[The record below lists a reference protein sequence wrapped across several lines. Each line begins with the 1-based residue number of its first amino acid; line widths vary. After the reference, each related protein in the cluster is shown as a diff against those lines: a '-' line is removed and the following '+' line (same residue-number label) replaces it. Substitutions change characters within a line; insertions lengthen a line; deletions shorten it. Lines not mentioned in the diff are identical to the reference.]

1 MKRKLINSFLILT
14 TSTMITKVFSLLN
27 RMMLSRMLSVQTMA
41 LYILVIPTLSLC
53 ITLAQFSIPSA
64 VFRLIS
70 HPKYE
75 NKKVIIS
82 ALLISSLTCILIMIS
97 LLIFSKPISLI
108 LLKQKDAY
116 YPMLSIIPFIPLA
129 GISGIIK
136 NYFLGKEK
144 LLTLSIAQFVEEV
157 SRIAFSYILITY
169 FKESNQ
175 SILISIAILS
185 MSIGEITSIIFLL
198 LNINVKH
205 KLEIKNNLII
215 RDIMNIA
222 FPLTGSRI
230 LHSLYNFI
238 EPILLVYM
246 LSRIGISENT
256 IHLEYAIMSGYVVSL
271 LFTPT
276 FFNNV
281 VLRLIIPIFNRDIAY
296 NRYKELQKHILISII
311 ACFCISLPF
320 TIIFYFY
327 GDLCLKFLYNTNQGY
342 EYLKYM
348 SIPFTLCYLQTPL
361 SATLQCLNKN
371 KDLFYL
377 SVFEIVIELIF
388 MLLLVRYFKVLTVG
402 IVMLIGLLTTLALS
416 AYKIYKYIFK
426 QN

>member
-14 TSTMITKVFSLLN
+14 TSTMITKVFSLMN
-27 RMMLSRMLSVQTMA
+27 RMMLSRMLGVETMA
-41 LYILVIPTLSLC
+41 LYILIIPTLSLS

-64 VFRLIS
+64 VFRLVS

-82 ALLISSLTCILIMIS
+82 ALCISFVTCLFIIIG
-97 LLIFSKPISLI
+97 LLVFSKPISMI
-108 LLKQKDAY
+108 LLKENDAY
-116 YPMLSIIPFIPLA
+116 YPMLCIIPFIPLV
-129 GISGIIK
+129 GISGIMK

-144 LLTLSIAQFVEEV
+144 LMTLSIAQFLEEV
-157 SRIAFSYILITY
+157 ARIVFSYILISH
-169 FKESNQ
+169 FIDSSQ
-175 SILISIAILS
+175 SFLICIAILA
-185 MSIGEITSIIFLL
+185 MSIGELVSILFLTCHIHTKETL
-198 LNINVKH
+198 ST
-205 KLEIKNNLII
+205 KNNLII
-215 RDIMNIA
+215 KDLMNIA

-230 LHSLYNFI
+230 LHSIYNFI

-246 LSRIGISENT
+246 LTQIGISKET
-256 IHLEYAIMSGYVVSL
+256 VHLEYAIMSGYVVSL

-281 VLRLIIPIFNRDIAY
+281 ILRLIIPIFNRDIAY
-296 NRYKELQKHILISII
+296 NHYKQLQQHILISITI
-311 ACFCISLPF
+311 CFFISLPF
-320 TIIFYFY
+320 TLLFYFY
-327 GDLCLKFLYNTNQGY
+327 GKECLMFLYNTNQGY

-348 SIPFTLCYLQTPL
+348 AIPFTLCYLQTPM

-377 SVFEIVIELIF
+377 SVFEILVEFIF

-402 IVMLIGLLTTLALS
+402 IVLLIGLLTTLLLS
-416 AYKIYKYIFK
+416 AYKIYKYVFK
-426 QN
+426 Q

>member
-27 RMMLSRMLSVQTMA
+27 RMMLSRMLSVETMA
-41 LYILVIPTLSLC
+41 LYILVLPTLSLS
-53 ITLAQFSIPSA
+53 ITLAQFSVPSA
-64 VFRLIS
+64 VFRLVS

-82 ALLISSLTCILIMIS
+82 ACLISTITCLLIILA
-97 LLIFSKPISLI
+97 LLLFSRPISLI
-108 LLKQKDAY
+108 LLKQQDAF
-116 YPMLSIIPFIPLA
+116 YPILSIIPFIPLA

-157 SRIAFSYILITY
+157 SRIAFSFILITH
-169 FKESNQ
+169 FKDVSQ
-175 SILISIAILS
+175 SIQISIAILS
-185 MSIGEITSIIFLL
+185 MSIGELASIIFLL
-198 LNINVKH
+198 LNINIRH
-205 KLEIKNNLII
+205 KLTIKNNLII
-215 RDIMNIA
+215 KDIMNIA

-230 LHSLYNFI
+230 LHSAYNFI

-246 LSRIGISENT
+246 LTQIGMSET
-256 IHLEYAIMSGYVVSL
+256 DIHLEYAIMSGYVVSL

-296 NRYKELQKHILISII
+296 NRYKELQKHILVSIVV
-311 ACFCISLPF
+311 CFFISLPF
-320 TIIFYFY
+320 TVVFYFY
-327 GDLCLKFLYNTNQGY
+327 GDLCLQFLYNTNQGY

-388 MLLLVRYFKVLTVG
+388 MLWLVRYYKVLTVG
-402 IVMLIGLLTTLALS
+402 IVMLIGLLTTLVLS
-416 AYKIYKYIFK
+416 AYKIYKYVFK

>member
-14 TSTMITKVFSLLN
+14 TSTMITKVFSLMN
-27 RMMLSRMLSVQTMA
+27 RMMLSRMLSIDAMA
-41 LYILVIPTLSLC
+41 LYILVIPTLSLS

-82 ALLISSLTCILIMIS
+82 GIIISFITCMIIMIS
-97 LLIFSKPISLI
+97 LVCFSKPISMI
-108 LLKQKDAY
+108 LLKQSDAY
-116 YPMLSIIPFIPLA
+116 YPLLCIIPFIPLA

-144 LLTLSIAQFVEEV
+144 LMTLSIAQFIEEV
-157 SRIAFSYILITY
+157 ARIAFSYIFITY
-169 FKESNQ
+169 YKDTSQ
-175 SILISIAILS
+175 SILISITILA
-185 MSIGEITSIIFLL
+185 MSVGELVSIIFLL
-198 LNINVKH
+198 LNISSSN
-205 KLEIKNNLII
+205 KLQIKNNLII
-215 RDIMNIA
+215 KDMMNIA

-230 LHSLYNFI
+230 LHSMYNFI
-238 EPILLVYM
+238 EPIFLVYM
-246 LSRIGISENT
+246 LTKIGISKEA

-296 NRYKELQKHILISII
+296 NRYKELQKHIMISITV
-311 ACFCISLPF
+311 CLFISLPF
-320 TIIFYFY
+320 TILFYFF
-327 GDLCLKFLYNTNQGY
+327 GDICLKFLYNTTQGY

-348 SIPFTLCYLQTPL
+348 AIPFTLCYLQTPL

-377 SVFEIVIELIF
+377 SVFEIMIEFIF

-402 IVMLIGLLTTLALS
+402 IVLLIGLLTTLVLS
-416 AYKIYKYIFK
+416 VFKIYKYVFK
-426 QN
+426 

>member
-14 TSTMITKVFSLLN
+14 TSTMITKVFSLMN
-27 RMMLSRMLSVQTMA
+27 RMMLSRMLSVETMA
-41 LYILVIPTLSLC
+41 LYILVIPTLSLS

-82 ALLISSLTCILIMIS
+82 ALLISFVTCFIIMIS
-97 LLIFSKPISLI
+97 LVIFAKPISMI
-108 LLKQKDAY
+108 LLKQHDAY
-116 YPMLSIIPFIPLA
+116 YPMLCIIPFIPLV
-129 GISGIIK
+129 GISGIMK

-144 LLTLSIAQFVEEV
+144 LMTLSIAQFVEEV
-157 SRIAFSYILITY
+157 SRIVFSYILISR
-169 FKESNQ
+169 FSNVSQ
-175 SILISIAILS
+175 SYLICITILA
-185 MSIGEITSIIFLL
+185 MSIGEMTSIIFLL
-198 LNINVKH
+198 FNIKT
-205 KLEIKNNLII
+205 KQSLTIKNNLIVK
-215 RDIMNIA
+215 DIMNIA

-230 LHSLYNFI
+230 LHSVYNFI

-246 LSRIGISENT
+246 LTQIGMSEES

-296 NRYKELQKHILISII
+296 NRFKELQKHILISITV
-311 ACFCISLPF
+311 CFFISLPF
-320 TIIFYFY
+320 TLLFYFY
-327 GDLCLKFLYNTNQGY
+327 GDKCLLFLYNTNQGY

-348 SIPFTLCYLQTPL
+348 AIPFTLCYLQTPM

-377 SVFEIVIELIF
+377 SVLEIFIELMF
-388 MLLLVRYFKVLTVG
+388 MLLLVRYYKVLSVG
-402 IVMLIGLLTTLALS
+402 IVMLIGLLTTLILS
-416 AYKIYKYIFK
+416 TYKIYKYVFK
-426 QN
+426 EN

>member
-169 FKESNQ
+169 FKEANQ

-215 RDIMNIA
+215 KDIMNIA